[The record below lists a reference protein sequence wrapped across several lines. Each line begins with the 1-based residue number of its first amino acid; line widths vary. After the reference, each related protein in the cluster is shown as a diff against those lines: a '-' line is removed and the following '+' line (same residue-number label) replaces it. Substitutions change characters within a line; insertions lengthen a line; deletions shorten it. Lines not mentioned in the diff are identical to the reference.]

1 MIRIAVLSEQV
12 SSQLTAPEARLSA
25 ELERIEVVWTGTSL
39 QELQKRAPQLRPQ
52 VLLVELGLLGE
63 SPRKLLDELLAA
75 TQAELAL
82 VLYHFAPR
90 EAVQRMQGERSRPV
104 KAPLS
109 LTSLRMNMLSLLIRD
124 TLQKSSPSAEPE
136 SPAAISSQELRPVL
150 MPALTQG
157 QTPPSPA
164 QAPPTRPSLPG
175 NDASARTLPPGK
187 EAPAL
192 PEVGTPK
199 LFSPTQ
205 LGRLQEYRSAIKCEC
220 PSHLA
225 ELIASLAAFED
236 YSKACENKSDAD
248 AAMHARLYRD
258 SSRARRLLEESLL
271 ALCKFENITP

>member
-25 ELERIEVVWTGTSL
+25 ELERIDVVWTGTSL

-63 SPRKLLDELLAA
+63 SPRKLLDDLLAA

-90 EAVQRMQGERSRPV
+90 EAVQRLQGERSRPV

-136 SPAAISSQELRPVL
+136 SPAAASSQELRPVL

-157 QTPPSPA
+157 QAPSSPA
-164 QAPPTRPSLPG
+164 QTVSTRPLPPE
-175 NDASARTLPPGK
+175 STRTLPPGK

-192 PEVGTPK
+192 PEVGTAK

-236 YSKACENKSDAD
+236 YSKACENKNDSD

-258 SSRARRLLEESLL
+258 SSRARRLLEESLQ

>member
-63 SPRKLLDELLAA
+63 SPRKLLDDLLAA

-90 EAVQRMQGERSRPV
+90 EAVQRLQGERSRPI

-124 TLQKSSPSAEPE
+124 TLHKSSPSAAPE
-136 SPAAISSQELRPVL
+136 SQAAISSQELRPVV

-157 QTPPSPA
+157 QAQPSPA
-164 QAPPTRPSLPG
+164 QPQ
-175 NDASARTLPPGK
+175 SARTLPPGK

-236 YSKACENKSDAD
+236 YSKACENKNDSD

-258 SSRARRLLEESLL
+258 SSRARRLLEESLQ